1 MSALL
6 YRLVDQRDEA
16 AGQRDEARE
25 ALRATEEALQAVT
38 ALHVAWTELAVARGE
53 QLRVGASV
61 EWWRARERV
70 IAAEN
75 ALVKLGVARE
85 AL

>member
-1 MSALL
+1 MSH
-6 YRLVDQRDEA
+6 YIETVIDRLTT
-16 AGQRDEARE
+16 QRDEARE
-25 ALRATEEALQAVT
+25 ALRAAEEALKAVT
-38 ALHVAWTELAVARGE
+38 ALHVAWTELALARGE

-70 IAAEN
+70 IAAED
-75 ALVKLGVARE
+75 ALVKLGVPPE